1 MGGRLLEVGWMWHA
15 GRRKAKG
22 QVEVGP
28 VLESALHPQSPGSDV
43 PSIFDQNTVL
53 SFIPLS

>member
-1 MGGRLLEVGWMWHA
+1 MWHA